1 MKELAPW
8 PMCYNSVEN
17 GISPLISAAEAEKM
31 GYRIIIFSFA
41 CLAPAYEAIKNTLEK
56 LKGTGLTGSSVSPM
70 NIFEICGL
78 GESIAID
85 RAVGGHSFNK
95 V

>member
-1 MKELAPW
+1 
-8 PMCYNSVEN
+8 MCYNSVEN
-17 GISPLISAAEAEKM
+17 GVSPLITAAEAEQM

-41 CLAPAYEAIKNTLEK
+41 CLALAYEAITTTLER
-56 LKGTGLTGSSVSPM
+56 LRDTGLTGSSVSPM
-70 NIFEICGL
+70 TIFEVCGL

-85 RAVGGHSFNK
+85 MAAGGHAFDK